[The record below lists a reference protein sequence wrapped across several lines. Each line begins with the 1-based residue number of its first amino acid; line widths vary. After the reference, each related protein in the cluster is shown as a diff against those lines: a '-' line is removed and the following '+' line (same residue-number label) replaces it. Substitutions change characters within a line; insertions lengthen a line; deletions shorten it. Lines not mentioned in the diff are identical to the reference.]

1 MSLKG
6 RINRGI
12 KWYARNRDADGNL
25 TSVVT
30 ENPSKMRDVNA
41 YLEYKKKLEEEKQ
54 NKSKGKK

>member
-6 RINRGI
+6 RINRGL

-30 ENPSKMRDVNA
+30 QDAAKMRDVNA
-41 YLEYKKKLEEEKQ
+41 YLDQKKKLEEEKT
-54 NKSKGKK
+54 KSKGKK